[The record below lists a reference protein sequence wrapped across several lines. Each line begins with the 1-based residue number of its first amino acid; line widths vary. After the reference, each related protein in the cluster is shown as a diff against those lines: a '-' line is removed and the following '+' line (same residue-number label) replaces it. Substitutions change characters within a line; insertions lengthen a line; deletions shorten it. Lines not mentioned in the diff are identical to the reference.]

1 MANYLRRI
9 GDGLICLIWG
19 SALLIRAMPPPNP
32 VQCSQTGCKLYNSYG
47 VWGDRKDCPVA
58 AVVYPNTEEE
68 LRSAVA
74 NANKNHVKVKV
85 VSRFSHTIPKLAC
98 PTNQSRAILISTE
111 KYNTSIDVDVAS
123 MSVTADAGV
132 GLRAVIDR
140 VEAEGLSLVAAPYWE
155 GVSVGGVI
163 STGAHGSS
171 WRGRGGAVHDHVVG
185 IRLIVPAKESEGFA
199 RVLDLRSGDPLLNA
213 AKVSLGMLGVISKVR
228 LMLEGGFKRSIT
240 LNFTNDKGIEDEFME
255 HGKKY
260 EFGDIQWYPSR
271 HAAVY
276 RYDDRV
282 PINTSGDGVYD
293 FVGFQSNFAIIAKS
307 VRASEKSAEAARNTN
322 AKCLLA
328 SSFLA
333 YKKLTAN
340 GLKNNLVFT
349 GYPVIGH
356 QAKMQTSGSCLY
368 SPETAKDTVCP
379 WDPRIKA
386 LFFYETTAIFSA
398 ASFADFVRDI
408 KKLRDI
414 NPTSFCGVDIYNGFL
429 IRFVPK
435 SDAYL
440 GQPEDSVVVDFNYYR
455 ADEAGTP
462 RLNQDVWEEAEQ
474 MAFFKYGAR
483 PHWGKNR
490 NVAFVGVEKK
500 YPSFGKFVEA
510 KRRVD
515 PADVFGSEWAEE
527 IVFGRGVVDDDGCA
541 LEGRCVCSEDRHCS
555 PGNGYYC
562 RRGLVYNEARVCRY
576 LSSSSVK

>member
-1 MANYLRRI
+1 
-9 GDGLICLIWG
+9 
-19 SALLIRAMPPPNP
+19 MPPPNP

-47 VWGDRKDCPVA
+47 VWGDRKDCPVQ
-58 AVVYPNTEEE
+58 AVVYPTTEEE

-74 NANKNHVKVKV
+74 NANKNHLKVKV

-123 MSVTADAGV
+123 MTVTADAGV

-228 LMLEGGFKRSIT
+228 LMVEGGFKRSIT
-240 LNFTNDKGIEDEFME
+240 LNFTNDRGIEDEFME

-271 HAAVY
+271 HTAVY
-276 RYDDRV
+276 RYDDRL

-307 VRASEKSAEAARNTN
+307 VRASDKIDNIIVSYTATPSSDTRPKCKPQAHVYTRPKQPKTRSALGTQES
-322 AKCLLA
+322 K
-328 SSFLA
+328 
-333 YKKLTAN
+333 
-340 GLKNNLVFT
+340 G
-349 GYPVIGH
+349 
-356 QAKMQTSGSCLY
+356 
-368 SPETAKDTVCP
+368 
-379 WDPRIKA
+379 

-398 ASFADFVRDI
+398 TSFADFVRDI

-414 NPTSFCGVDIYNGFL
+414 NPNSFCGVDIYNGFL

-435 SDAYL
+435 SEAYL

-455 ADEAGTP
+455 ADEGWTP
-462 RLNQDVWEEAEQ
+462 RLNQDIWEEAEQ

-500 YPSFGKFVEA
+500 YPSFGRFVEA

-515 PADVFGSEWAEE
+515 PGMCWGVS
-527 IVFGRGVVDDDGCA
+527 GRM
-541 LEGRCVCSEDRHCS
+541 
-555 PGNGYYC
+555 
-562 RRGLVYNEARVCRY
+562 
-576 LSSSSVK
+576 K

>member
-1 MANYLRRI
+1 
-9 GDGLICLIWG
+9 
-19 SALLIRAMPPPNP
+19 MPPPNP

-47 VWGDRKDCPVA
+47 VWGDRKDCPVQ
-58 AVVYPNTEEE
+58 AVVYPTTEEE

-74 NANKNHVKVKV
+74 NANKNHLKVKV

-123 MSVTADAGV
+123 MTVTADAGV

-240 LNFTNDKGIEDEFME
+240 LNFTNDRRIEDEFME

-271 HAAVY
+271 HTAVY
-276 RYDDRV
+276 RYDDRL

-307 VRASEKSAEAARNTN
+307 VRAS
-322 AKCLLA
+322 
-328 SSFLA
+328 
-333 YKKLTAN
+333 
-340 GLKNNLVFT
+340 
-349 GYPVIGH
+349 
-356 QAKMQTSGSCLY
+356 GSCLY

-379 WDPRIKA
+379 WDPRIKG

-398 ASFADFVRDI
+398 TSFADFVQDI

-414 NPTSFCGVDIYNGFL
+414 NPNSFCGVDIYNGFL

-435 SDAYL
+435 SEAYL

-455 ADEAGTP
+455 ADEVWTP
-462 RLNQDVWEEAEQ
+462 RLNQDIWEEAEQ

-500 YPSFGKFVEA
+500 YPSFGRFVEA

-515 PADVFGSEWAEE
+515 PGNVLGSEWTDE
-527 IVFGRGVVDDDGCA
+527 IVFGRGVVDEDGCA

-562 RRGLVYNEARVCRY
+562 RRGLVYVEARVCRY
-576 LSSSSVK
+576 LSNSSKSGEVGTCFTDKKMIMLAGLGSPDKNYQFGPYCWARYEKSESSIMRS

>member
-1 MANYLRRI
+1 M
-9 GDGLICLIWG
+9 
-19 SALLIRAMPPPNP
+19 
-32 VQCSQTGCKLYNSYG
+32 V
-47 VWGDRKDCPVA
+47 
-58 AVVYPNTEEE
+58 
-68 LRSAVA
+68 
-74 NANKNHVKVKV
+74 
-85 VSRFSHTIPKLAC
+85 
-98 PTNQSRAILISTE
+98 
-111 KYNTSIDVDVAS
+111 
-123 MSVTADAGV
+123 
-132 GLRAVIDR
+132 
-140 VEAEGLSLVAAPYWE
+140 
-155 GVSVGGVI
+155 
-163 STGAHGSS
+163 
-171 WRGRGGAVHDHVVG
+171 
-185 IRLIVPAKESEGFA
+185 
-199 RVLDLRSGDPLLNA
+199 
-213 AKVSLGMLGVISKVR
+213 
-228 LMLEGGFKRSIT
+228 EGGFKRSIT
-240 LNFTNDKGIEDEFME
+240 LNFTNDRGIEDEFME

-271 HAAVY
+271 HTAVY
-276 RYDDRV
+276 RYDDRL

-307 VRASEKSAEAARNTN
+307 VRASEKSAEAARNAD

-340 GLKNNLVFT
+340 GLKNNLIFT

-379 WDPRIKA
+379 WDPRIKG

-398 ASFADFVRDI
+398 TSFADFVRDI

-414 NPTSFCGVDIYNGFL
+414 NPNSFCGVDIYNGFL

-435 SDAYL
+435 SEAYL

-455 ADEAGTP
+455 ADKGWTP
-462 RLNQDVWEEAEQ
+462 RLNQDIWEEAEQ

-500 YPSFGKFVEA
+500 YPSFGRFVEA

-515 PADVFGSEWAEE
+515 PGNVLGSEWTDE
-527 IVFGRGVVDDDGCA
+527 IVFGRGVVDEDGCA

-562 RRGLVYNEARVCRY
+562 RRGLVYVEARVCRY
-576 LSSSSVK
+576 LSNSSVS